1 MQHSFAG
8 ELSLQQA
15 LRHFPDLVPGSL
27 NRDGGPQFLL
37 GYHLGELCQ
46 IFRILFSVH
55 CAKCRSPLEAVV
67 QDMAKAIP
75 VRPDFIRQ
83 LQAVIDLNAELQ
95 ERELLKMAS
104 LTAVLAEALRQRG
117 ISPSTAMLL
126 AETGIV
132 VFRVAFDRWI
142 AVTGERTLSQVV

>member
-1 MQHSFAG
+1 M
-8 ELSLQQA
+8 
-15 LRHFPDLVPGSL
+15 
-27 NRDGGPQFLL
+27 
-37 GYHLGELCQ
+37 
-46 IFRILFSVH
+46 
-55 CAKCRSPLEAVV
+55 
-67 QDMAKAIP
+67 
-75 VRPDFIRQ
+75 RPDFIRQ